1 MCVMFHVSR
10 CVTSIVALLA
20 MGFVGRNNSIDKL
33 FGVVVPTSPPIDH
46 TFTPPV
52 DPPMDHMDPII
63 CDLCLDTPIHPAS
76 HSIFWQEIYMFF
88 GAFAAAY
95 LGAASQQSF
104 PLHESI
110 CYIESVEHKK
120 TMDTTIEA
128 INDTINTLENT
139 VKNMADNML
148 EDSDEECMFEDLLDK
163 QELPHNRA

>member
-1 MCVMFHVSR
+1 MFHLSR

-20 MGFVGRNNSIDKL
+20 MGFVGNNSLEKL
-33 FGVVVPTSPPIDH
+33 FGVVIPTSPPIDH
-46 TFTPPV
+46 PFSPPV
-52 DPPMDHMDPII
+52 DPPIDHMDPI
-63 CDLCLDTPIHPAS
+63 CDPIDPVS
-76 HSIFWQEIYMFF
+76 HSIFWQDMYLFC

-163 QELPHNRA
+163 QELPHRA